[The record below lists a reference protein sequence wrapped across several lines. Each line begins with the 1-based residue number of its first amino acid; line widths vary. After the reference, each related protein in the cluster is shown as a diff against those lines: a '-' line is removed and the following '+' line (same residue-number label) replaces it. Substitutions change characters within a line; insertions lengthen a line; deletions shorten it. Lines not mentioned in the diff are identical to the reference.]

1 MQLPT
6 ARFTFARGMP
16 VLYFANSH
24 HKYIRFQALAALT
37 TKVTNPPLL
46 CQNTQTHIKQGN
58 FIRSQKGC
66 YFQIPL
72 IGAASRSLIVSGSKP
87 KLSSMVRRTL

>member
-16 VLYFANSH
+16 VLYLANSY

-37 TKVTNPPLL
+37 TKVTHLRLL

-58 FIRSQKGC
+58 FIRS
-66 YFQIPL
+66 
-72 IGAASRSLIVSGSKP
+72 
-87 KLSSMVRRTL
+87 